1 MHHFKSKVIFYSYIV
16 INKLENITRISSYV
30 IFLIPFTSPQLCG
43 SEEFWEQAVR
53 QRCNTVSAEVASL
66 AFEVGWRSIFF
77 TSKLQLQKLIS
88 RRRLR
93 TEEQE
98 EGQVSDLEAKTE
110 EYLDE
115 SSVLNQTI
123 GSEMESQPG
132 IICNLSPGRVTGTEF
147 DANSYCDVKP
157 GCNPEPEAGSDSSMP
172 MPGQPL

>member
-1 MHHFKSKVIFYSYIV
+1 M
-16 INKLENITRISSYV
+16 NKLENITCISSNV

-53 QRCNTVSAEVASL
+53 QRCNTVSDEVASL
-66 AFEVGWRSIFF
+66 ASEVGWRSVFF

-93 TEEQE
+93 TDEQE
-98 EGQVSDLEAKTE
+98 EGQVSDQEAKAE

-115 SSVLNQTI
+115 SSGSDQTL
-123 GSEMESQPG
+123 GSELESQPG
-132 IICNLSPGRVTGTEF
+132 IINNLSPGRVTGTEF

-157 GCNPEPEAGSDSSMP
+157 GCNPEPEAGSDSSTP
-172 MPGQPL
+172 VPGQPL